1 MLEVRDLGVW
11 FGDRR
16 VVAVDALDLD
26 RGQTLGIVGETG
38 SGKSMT
44 AYAIA
49 GLALGMGAR
58 VEGSVRFDGRELTG
72 LSDRQLC
79 DIRGRR
85 IAMIF
90 QAPISSLNPVFRV
103 GDVFL
108 RALRLHGASKPEAR
122 ERAAAAM
129 RSVALSPDLLH
140 RYPHQLSGGQAQR
153 VAIGLAVA
161 LRAELLI
168 ADEPTSALDVTVQ
181 AEILEVLQKL
191 RTEESLATMFISHDL
206 AVVSG
211 ICDTVAIMHDGV
223 VVERGPVAQTLRRPK
238 HPYTRELLAAVP
250 RLSAPGAS
258 DA

>member
-1 MLEVRDLGVW
+1 
-11 FGDRR
+11 
-16 VVAVDALDLD
+16 
-26 RGQTLGIVGETG
+26 
-38 SGKSMT
+38 
-44 AYAIA
+44 
-49 GLALGMGAR
+49 
-58 VEGSVRFDGRELTG
+58 
-72 LSDRQLC
+72 
-79 DIRGRR
+79 
-85 IAMIF
+85 
-90 QAPISSLNPVFRV
+90 
-103 GDVFL
+103 
-108 RALRLHGASKPEAR
+108 
-122 ERAAAAM
+122 
-129 RSVALSPDLLH
+129 
-140 RYPHQLSGGQAQR
+140 